1 MYIDHDVMTVFVV
14 SYIFTIL
21 RPFAALSN
29 IELDIC
35 RDVIKASMKIFSWH
49 MQKQKTAIIKDY
61 VMAGNQLSHFPGMNG
76 KPVCTYLHL
85 FFPYVLVNFLPFF

>member
-1 MYIDHDVMTVFVV
+1 MYIDHDLMTVFVV

-35 RDVIKASMKIFSWH
+35 RDVIKASMKIF
-49 MQKQKTAIIKDY
+49 T
-61 VMAGNQLSHFPGMNG
+61 
-76 KPVCTYLHL
+76 
-85 FFPYVLVNFLPFF
+85 